1 MRKPLSHEMDLLEKN
16 FLNGVIDEKTYDSMM
31 DDLIRESNKKWLSRP
46 QEKVDIN
53 PYKEK

>member
-1 MRKPLSHEMDLLEKN
+1 MRKPLSYEMDLLEKN

-31 DDLIRESNKKWLSRP
+31 DDLMRESNKKWLSKP